1 MILNLIE
8 YVPAESSCAFGTYGD
23 RRSNNRR
30 CKLNK
35 KLTGATNLD
44 NLILSHVVSVPARYD
59 TIVSKRFLFGM
70 HGIEK
75 IYIQDIAQTSTRQII
90 CKRLPVADT
99 TVFDICFFENLKAE
113 NASSQKLIGKTI
125 NHNGEQTYVGSRGEF
140 TSTGLHSLPI
150 STPKNNLL
158 KFYCFCDAPGV
169 LDVLFEL
176 EPNRNIWSYSTEIQQ
191 EIQDSL
197 ASHDGCQFQG
207 IILDKIAIF
216 LEY

>member
-8 YVPAESSCAFGTYGD
+8 YVPAESNCAFGTYDD
-23 RRSNNRR
+23 RRLNNRR

-35 KLTGATNLD
+35 KLTGATDLD
-44 NLILSHVVSVPARYD
+44 NLILSHIVSVPARYD

-75 IYIQDIAQTSTRQII
+75 ICIQDIAQTPTRQIN
-90 CKRLPVADT
+90 CKRLPVVGT
-99 TVFDICFFENLKAE
+99 TVFDIRFFENLKAE

-125 NHNGEQTYVGSRGEF
+125 NHNGEQAYVGSRGEF
-140 TSTGLHSLPI
+140 TSTGLHNLPI
-150 STPKNNLL
+150 STPKNIFL
-158 KFYCFCDAPGV
+158 KFFGFCDTPGV
-169 LDVLFEL
+169 LDILFEL
-176 EPNRNIWSYSTEIQQ
+176 EPNRNLLSYSAEFQQ

-197 ASHDGCQFQG
+197 ASHDGYQFQG

-216 LEY
+216 LES